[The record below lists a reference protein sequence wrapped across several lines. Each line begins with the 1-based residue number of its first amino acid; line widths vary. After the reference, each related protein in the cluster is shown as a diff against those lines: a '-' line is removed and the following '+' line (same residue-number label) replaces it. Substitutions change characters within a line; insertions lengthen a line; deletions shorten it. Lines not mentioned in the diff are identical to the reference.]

1 MIRLRKICAGLFLL
15 GSLSAHAQ
23 SFTLKEAVDYAIV
36 HHVQVKNSQIDLQNA
51 SAKINEIRAIGLPQ
65 VNAGVGY
72 GNSLIL
78 QRVFIPA
85 NLFNPAAKPNE
96 LIAAKFG
103 VTNSGQS
110 SVSLSQLVFD
120 GTYLLGLKA
129 SEVYKDLS
137 VKSLTQSKQQVA
149 ENVTKAYY
157 GILVNEKR
165 LSILQLNVGRLDTLL
180 KETKA
185 LNAQGFVEKID
196 VQRLEVQANNLRT
209 ELENIYRLQELSYS
223 LLKFQMAYPMEEPLR
238 LSETLEKI
246 ELSQS
251 LLIDQ
256 DIPFNYGNRIEYSI
270 LKTQENL
277 AELDLKSIKAGYL
290 PRLVAGANYGY
301 NAGANSF
308 GDLVSRTWFNN
319 ATISFS
325 LQIPIFDGFSKK
337 YKAIQSA
344 NNLQKVRQSYDLLK
358 SSIDLQRSQSAIS
371 LKNAL
376 ESLKEQKANLD
387 LANEISRVSRVKY
400 TQGVGSNLEVL
411 NAETSIKESQANYFT
426 ALYNALIAKVELA
439 KSNGTLYSEQ

>member
-1 MIRLRKICAGLFLL
+1 MIRLRKIYAGLFLL
-15 GSLSAHAQ
+15 CSMSANAQ
-23 SFTLKEAVDYAIV
+23 SFSLKDAVDYAV
-36 HHVQVKNSQIDLQNA
+36 LHHVQVKNSQIDLQNA
-51 SAKINEIRAIGLPQ
+51 GAKVNEIRAIGLPQ
-65 VNAGVGY
+65 VNASVGY
-72 GNSLIL
+72 QNSLIL

-85 NLFNPAAKPNE
+85 SIFNPAAKPDE

-103 VTNSGQS
+103 VTNQGSTNVG
-110 SVSLSQLVFD
+110 VNQLLFD

-137 VKSLTQSKQQVA
+137 VKTLTQSKQQVA

-165 LSILQLNVGRLDTLL
+165 LSILQANVGRLDTLL

-209 ELENIYRLQELSYS
+209 ELENVYRLQELSYS
-223 LLKFQMAYPMEEPLR
+223 LLKFQMAYPMETPIR
-238 LSETLEKI
+238 LAETLEQI
-246 ELSQS
+246 ELTNR
-251 LLIDQ
+251 LLEDQ
-256 DIPFNYGNRIEYSI
+256 DLPFNYGNRIEYSI
-270 LKTQENL
+270 LKTQESL

-308 GDLVSRTWFNN
+308 GDLVSKSWFDN

-358 SSIDLQRSQSAIS
+358 SSIDLQRSQSIIS

-387 LANEISRVSRVKY
+387 LANEISRVTRVKY

-411 NAETSIKESQANYFT
+411 NSETSIKESQGNYFT

-439 KSNGTLYSEQ
+439 KSNGTLYSE

>member
-1 MIRLRKICAGLFLL
+1 
-15 GSLSAHAQ
+15 
-23 SFTLKEAVDYAIV
+23 
-36 HHVQVKNSQIDLQNA
+36 
-51 SAKINEIRAIGLPQ
+51 
-65 VNAGVGY
+65 
-72 GNSLIL
+72 LIL

-85 NLFNPAAKPNE
+85 NLFNPAAKPGE

-103 VTNSGQS
+103 VTNSGS
-110 SVSLSQLVFD
+110 TSVGVNQLLFD

-137 VKSLTQSKQQVA
+137 VKNLTQSKQQVA

-165 LSILQLNVGRLDTLL
+165 LSILQANVGRLDTLL
-180 KETKA
+180 KETRA

-209 ELENIYRLQELSYS
+209 ELENVYRLQELSYS
-223 LLKFQMAYPMEEPLR
+223 LLKFQMGYPMETPIR
-238 LSETLEKI
+238 LAETLEQI
-246 ELSQS
+246 ELSHR
-251 LLIDQ
+251 LLEDQ
-256 DIPFNYGNRIEYSI
+256 DVPFNYGNRIEYSI
-270 LKTQENL
+270 LKTQESL

-308 GDLVSRTWFNN
+308 GDLVSNPWFDN
-319 ATISFS
+319 ATISFGI
-325 LQIPIFDGFSKK
+325 QIPIFDGYSKK

-344 NNLQKVRQSYDLLK
+344 NNLQKVRQSFDLLK
-358 SSIDLQRSQSAIS
+358 SSIDLQRSQSIIS

-387 LANEISRVSRVKY
+387 LANEISRVTRVKY

-439 KSNGTLYSEQ
+439 KSNGTLYSE

>member
-1 MIRLRKICAGLFLL
+1 MIRLRKIYAGLFLL
-15 GSLSAHAQ
+15 CSMTASAQ
-23 SFTLKEAVDYAIV
+23 SFILKDAVDYAIV
-36 HHVQVKNSQIDLQNA
+36 HHVQVKNSQVDLQNA
-51 SAKINEIRAIGLPQ
+51 SAKINEIKAIGLPQ
-65 VNAGVGY
+65 VNAAIGY
-72 GNSLIL
+72 QNSLIL

-85 NLFNPAAKPNE
+85 SIFNPAAKPDE

-103 VTNSGQS
+103 VTNSGS
-110 SVSLSQLVFD
+110 TGVAVNQLLFD

-137 VKSLTQSKQQVA
+137 MKTLTQSKQQVA

-165 LSILQLNVGRLDTLL
+165 LSILQANVGRLDTLL

-209 ELENIYRLQELSYS
+209 ELENVYRLQELSYS
-223 LLKFQMAYPMEEPLR
+223 LLKFQMGYPMETPIR
-238 LSETLEKI
+238 LAETLEQI
-246 ELSQS
+246 ELSHR
-251 LLIDQ
+251 LLDDQ
-256 DIPFNYGNRIEYSI
+256 DLPFNYGNRIEYSI

-290 PRLVAGANYGY
+290 PRLVASANYGY

-308 GDLVSRTWFNN
+308 GDLLSKSWFDN
-319 ATISFS
+319 ATIGFS

-358 SSIDLQRSQSAIS
+358 SSIDLQRSQSIIS

-387 LANEISRVSRVKY
+387 LANEISRVTRVKY

-411 NAETSIKESQANYFT
+411 NAETSIKESQGNYFT

-439 KSNGTLYSEQ
+439 KSNGTLYSE